1 MRCWTIWRRPPPW
14 LQNDTRVGDVMT
26 AAQSVLYAATVLTG
40 LTFGGFAAPAQAGS
54 FVPPQGCTA
63 FLTVQSRACRVS
75 TYYTCTQDA
84 PGDQWRADFDQEGMF
99 FLSRVDREGQWVE
112 SIDLNPLVRQSLD
125 ANPEDPAS
133 FSELLAGVDTFA
145 FNLSRD
151 NGENS
156 KVRGFDR
163 LTGQSVV
170 IDGITLS
177 ETQFEYSETDSTG
190 TSLRRAR
197 GTEYIHPDWRLF
209 FAGPTEWDGGDGYV
223 PMDGS
228 PVQFMSPGEPGF
240 AATQPV
246 FECDAILS
254 NYSKGASG
262 GF

>member
-1 MRCWTIWRRPPPW
+1 MLR
-14 LQNDTRVGDVMT
+14 GGFDVMKALPFC
-26 AAQSVLYAATVLTG
+26 AAVL
-40 LTFGGFAAPAQAGS
+40 GFALGGVAAPQAAQAGS

-75 TYYTCTQDA
+75 TYYTCTQDT

-112 SIDLNPLVRQSLD
+112 SIELNPTVRQTLD
-125 ANPEDPAS
+125 AAPEDQAS
-133 FSELLAGVDTFA
+133 FTDLLGGIDTFA

-156 KVRGFDR
+156 RVRGFDR

-170 IDGITLS
+170 IDGVTLS
-177 ETQFEYSETDSTG
+177 QTEFEYGETDTAG
-190 TSLRRAR
+190 TPLRRAR
-197 GTEYIHPDWRLF
+197 GTEYIHPEWRLF
-209 FAGPTEWDGGDGYV
+209 FAGPTEWDGGEGYV

-228 PVQFMSPGEPGF
+228 PVEFMFPGEPGF
-240 AATQPV
+240 AAMQPV

-254 NYSKGASG
+254 NYSKGAAG